1 MNLNFI
7 KKTIFLFLAISF
19 ISTVFVSCGSDKEI
33 PSVCI
38 YDKAPVLDKPSK
50 KEGKVL
56 SSVSL
61 GEKLM
66 FLDDKEEEKG
76 KQYLKVKLLD
86 GNEGWIMADYVAVEA
101 RPAVIIEKSDIYS
114 RPDLSTISK
123 KSFNE
128 MDVIAIISKKDDW
141 IEVAGKRGK
150 AKGIERGWIK
160 DRGYSEGTTDIAAAI
175 FINRALAITKTAD
188 RLTEL
193 KSIMDNS
200 NISGSSFQYIVINE
214 IRKIDPSA
222 YPEEVEGDYEEGN
235 DDVVQDTVVNSGD

>member
-7 KKTIFLFLAISF
+7 TKSIFLFLAIGF

-38 YDKAPVLDKPSK
+38 SDKAPVLDKPSK

-61 GEKLM
+61 GEKVM

-86 GNEGWIMADYVAVEA
+86 GKEGWIMADYVAIES

-128 MDVIAIISKKDDW
+128 MDMIAIISKKDDW

-150 AKGIERGWIK
+150 AKGIEKGWIK
-160 DRGYSEGTTDIAAAI
+160 DKGYSEGTTDIAAAI

-188 RLTEL
+188 RLAEL
-193 KSIMDNS
+193 KAIMENS
-200 NISGSSFQYIVINE
+200 NISGSTFQYIVINE
-214 IRKIDPSA
+214 IRSIDPSA
-222 YPEEVEGDYEEGN
+222 YPEEISIDREEDGEEE
-235 DDVVQDTVVNSGD
+235 VQDTVNSGD

>member
-7 KKTIFLFLAISF
+7 TKSIFLFLAIGF

-33 PSVCI
+33 LSVCI

-86 GNEGWIMADYVAVEA
+86 GKEGWIMADYVAIES

-128 MDVIAIISKKDDW
+128 MDIIAIISKKDDW
-141 IEVAGKRGK
+141 IEVEGKRGK
-150 AKGIERGWIK
+150 AKGIEKGWIK
-160 DRGYSEGTTDIAAAI
+160 DKGYSEGTTDIAAAI
-175 FINRALAITKTAD
+175 FINRALAITKTSD
-188 RLTEL
+188 RLAEL
-193 KSIMDNS
+193 KSIMENS
-200 NISGSSFQYIVINE
+200 NISGSTFQYIVINE

-222 YPEEVEGDYEEGN
+222 YPEEISIDREEDGEEE
-235 DDVVQDTVVNSGD
+235 VQDTVNSGD

>member
-1 MNLNFI
+1 MKQIILKSKFI
-7 KKTIFLFLAISF
+7 FIAIFFSIF
-19 ISTVFVSCGSDKEI
+19 IISTSCGSDKEI

-38 YDKAPVLDKPSK
+38 SDKAPVLDKPSK
-50 KEGKVL
+50 KEGKIL
-56 SSVSL
+56 STVSL

-76 KQYLKVKLLD
+76 KQFLKVKLLD

-114 RPDLSTISK
+114 RPDLSTITK
-123 KSFNE
+123 KTFNE

-150 AKGIERGWIK
+150 AKGIEKGWIK
-160 DRGYSEGTTDIAAAI
+160 DKGYSEGTTDIAAAI
-175 FINRALAITKTAD
+175 FINRALAITKSAD

-193 KSIMDNS
+193 KSIMENS
-200 NISGSSFQYIVINE
+200 NLSGSSFQYIVINE

-222 YPEEVEGDYEEGN
+222 YPEDIAEDYELEEE
-235 DDVVQDTVVNSGD
+235 DVQQDSTAKN

>member
-1 MNLNFI
+1 MNLNFL
-7 KKTIFLFLAISF
+7 KKTIFLFLAISL

-38 YDKAPVLDKPSK
+38 SDKAPVLDKPSK

>member
-1 MNLNFI
+1 MNLHFI
-7 KKTIFLFLAISF
+7 KKYLFLFLAIGF
-19 ISTVFVSCGSDKEI
+19 MSTVFVSCGSDKEI

-38 YDKAPVLDKPSK
+38 SDKAPVLDKPSR

-76 KQYLKVKLLD
+76 KQYLKVRLLD
-86 GNEGWIMADYVAVEA
+86 GKEGWIMADYVAVES

-114 RPDLSTISK
+114 RPDLSTITK

-128 MDVIAIISKKDDW
+128 MDIIAIISKKDDW

-160 DRGYSEGTTDIAAAI
+160 DKGYSEGTTDIAAAI

-188 RLTEL
+188 RLAEL
-193 KSIMDNS
+193 KSIMENS
-200 NISGSSFQYIVINE
+200 NISGSTFQYIVINE
-214 IRKIDPSA
+214 IRKIDPNS
-222 YPEEVEGDYEEGN
+222 YPDEIEGDYEEGN
-235 DDVVQDTVVNSGD
+235 DDVVQDTVTSNN